1 MRVSS
6 DPGDLFRGIFGDML
20 KMLRTD
26 SPVQWELAAQL
37 ARSVAAGEEQEGN
50 VEPTERM
57 RFAELSRIAELYV
70 ADVTG
75 MATTATGVTPVN
87 RVDWALHSLHAWKP
101 FIDRLAGS
109 IAPDKAVPPVPGPS
123 EEGADEAGLAGMI
136 EQWAAVIAPA
146 MLAMQVG
153 SIVGHLARRCFGQYE
168 LPLPRPSLDEVL
180 VVPRNVAAFAADW
193 SLPPDDV
200 RMWVCLSAAG
210 YHAVLSRPHVRDRL
224 ETLLLEHARGIR
236 PDPRALEERLE
247 SIDPTDFPALTRML
261 GDPAALGQ
269 AADTPEMRRIRSQ
282 LSALTAMIAGYVE
295 HVATVAGARLIGAQ
309 GQLREAMR
317 RRRVEREEGE
327 RGAEALF
334 GLRLDQELVDRGFAF
349 VTGVVE
355 RGGESEL
362 AKLWVVEA
370 NLPTPAEV
378 DAPGLWIERV
388 NLPPDEPPPPPSE
401 PAAGD

>member
-1 MRVSS
+1 VSS

-26 SPVQWELAAQL
+26 SPVQWELATQL
-37 ARSVAAGEEQEGN
+37 ARSVAAGDATSEGN
-50 VEPTERM
+50 VDPSERM

-75 MATTATGVTPVN
+75 MATSAKGPLTVTPAN
-87 RVDWALHSLHAWKP
+87 RVDWALRSLEAWKP
-101 FIDRLAGS
+101 FIEKLASS
-109 IAPDKAVPPVPGPS
+109 IAPEKLPAPPPGDEPD
-123 EEGADEAGLAGMI
+123 GEAGFAAMI
-136 EQWAAVIAPA
+136 EQWAVVIAPA

-168 LPLPRPSLDEVL
+168 LPLPRATLDEVL
-180 VVPRNVAAFAADW
+180 VVPPNVAEFATDW

-224 ETLLLEHARGIR
+224 ESLLLQHAHGFR
-236 PDPRALEERLE
+236 PDPRALEAKLE
-247 SIDPTDFPALTRML
+247 GLDITDFSALTSML
-261 GDPAALGQ
+261 GDPAALGESV
-269 AADTPEMRRIRSQ
+269 DTPELRRVRSQ

-295 HVATVAGARLIGAQ
+295 HVATTAGARLIGSQAA
-309 GQLREAMR
+309 LREAMR
-317 RRRVEREEGE
+317 RRRVERGDGE
-327 RGAEALF
+327 RGAETLF
-334 GLRLDQELVDRGFAF
+334 GLRLDQEIVDQGFAF
-349 VTGVVE
+349 VTGVLE

-378 DAPGLWIERV
+378 GAPGLWIERV
-388 NLPPDEPPPPPSE
+388 NLPIDSPSPAPSVSPD
-401 PAAGD
+401 A